1 MKNMTLSFFTSFSI
15 LGVLILRAW
24 KKNKLVEFAPR
35 FAIDLV
41 DLIEQ
46 NRRHNSVMLRIL
58 RLRID

>member
-1 MKNMTLSFFTSFSI
+1 MSRRIEMSYKAES
-15 LGVLILRAW
+15 LGKGLE
-24 KKNKLVEFAPR
+24 KNKLVEFASR

>member
-1 MKNMTLSFFTSFSI
+1 MLEPTKKHPTKGREKN
-15 LGVLILRAW
+15 
-24 KKNKLVEFAPR
+24 NLVEFAPR